1 MMIVLNTMALKW
13 KSELDLESN
22 HSYCDNDQ
30 KSNDINLN
38 LTLGCFFRP
47 GHVLEP
53 IKSNISPCRISLLWS
68 VSLVSLHSFSSSC
81 IENKEGDV
89 ESMLSFG
96 NTRNCQN
103 LLEAQGTDNF
113 CQCGFLPQQETCQND
128 NSPGWS
134 SHSKVLFFQYHD
146 DISWYI
152 YDTKAHYVPKEQCI
166 HSKFNSI
173 RGITANTPFTS
184 VLISWCIFDSVPHHH
199 YQHL

>member
-1 MMIVLNTMALKW
+1 MIIVLNTMALKW

-22 HSYCDNDQ
+22 LSYCDNDE

-89 ESMLSFG
+89 E
-96 NTRNCQN
+96 RACY
-103 LLEAQGTDNF
+103 LLEIQGIAKICSRLKGPITFANVA
-113 CQCGFLPQQETCQND
+113 
-128 NSPGWS
+128 S
-134 SHSKVLFFQYHD
+134 SHNKKHVKMTIHQAGALIQKFFSFNIMTIYHD
-146 DISWYI
+146 ISMTQKRI
-152 YDTKAHYVPKEQCI
+152 TFQRSNA
-166 HSKFNSI
+166 SI
-173 RGITANTPFTS
+173 PS
-184 VLISWCIFDSVPHHH
+184 LILSAA
-199 YQHL
+199 